1 MPSDRDKST
10 IGERLTGAQDPKD
23 PDGLLTVDQAANPPS
38 RTAYG
43 HEETDT
49 LDVENQPSVSED
61 IRVPKQNGITAADT
75 SGEGAD

>member
-10 IGERLTGAQDPKD
+10 IGKRLTGAQDPKD
-23 PDGLLTVDQAANPPS
+23 PDGLLTVDQAASPPS

-49 LDVENQPSVSED
+49 LDVENQPPVSEATR
-61 IRVPKQNGITAADT
+61 IPKQNGITSADT
-75 SGEGAD
+75 TGQRSD